1 MKFSL
6 LRKVRIAGAD
16 EMSTWIDTPVSKQK
30 NQLWVPKIKKSIV
43 GAENKKITDFCCNT
57 INQRDAL
64 KLNAGPAL
72 TNAGNA

>member
-30 NQLWVPKIKKSIV
+30 NQLWVPKIKK
-43 GAENKKITDFCCNT
+43 NH
-57 INQRDAL
+57 
-64 KLNAGPAL
+64 
-72 TNAGNA
+72 

>member
-30 NQLWVPKIKKSIV
+30 NQLWVPK
-43 GAENKKITDFCCNT
+43 NKKNH
-57 INQRDAL
+57 
-64 KLNAGPAL
+64 
-72 TNAGNA
+72 

>member
-30 NQLWVPKIKKSIV
+30 NQLWVPKIKK
-43 GAENKKITDFCCNT
+43 ITDFCCNT

>member
-1 MKFSL
+1 
-6 LRKVRIAGAD
+6 
-16 EMSTWIDTPVSKQK
+16 MSTWIDIPVSKEK
-30 NQLWVPKIKKSIV
+30 NQLWVPKIKK
-43 GAENKKITDFCCNT
+43 ITDCCCNT